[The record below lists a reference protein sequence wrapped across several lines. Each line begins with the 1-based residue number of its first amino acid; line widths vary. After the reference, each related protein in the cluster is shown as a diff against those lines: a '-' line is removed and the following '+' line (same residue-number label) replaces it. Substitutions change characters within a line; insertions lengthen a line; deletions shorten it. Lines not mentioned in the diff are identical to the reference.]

1 MRKRKRKR
9 KRYNEKEIGREEDRE
24 IGSKKR
30 KVEVIIMSQRVVE
43 ENTIKYHG
51 VRLSETIQQTA
62 GEDK

>member
-1 MRKRKRKR
+1 MRKRKR
-9 KRYNEKEIGREEDRE
+9 RYNEKEIGREEDRE

-51 VRLSETIQQTA
+51 VRLSEMIQQTA

>member
-9 KRYNEKEIGREEDRE
+9 KRYNEKEIGIEEDRE

-43 ENTIKYHG
+43 ENPIKYHG
-51 VRLSETIQQTA
+51 RGQIKIILNKIDMQ
-62 GEDK
+62 